1 MTKPRSAMVFA
12 AGFGT
17 RMGALTEHSPKA
29 MIEVAGRPLIDHA
42 IDPILSAEIPNV
54 IANLHYRPDVLRL
67 HLEGRGIT
75 TITEHP
81 EILETGGGLLNALP
95 LLGPDPVLTMNSDAV
110 WHGPNPIGPLC
121 SAWDPDQMD
130 ALLLLVPRDRAHGH
144 AGKGSFTLDT
154 ENRISW
160 HPDLVYTGLQILR
173 TDTLAAVG
181 KSAFS
186 LREVWQPMIEA
197 GRVHGLIYDGH
208 WCDVGRPAGIAEAEA
223 MLAAG

>member
-17 RMGALTEHSPKA
+17 RMGPLTEHCPKA
-29 MIEVAGRPLIDHA
+29 MIKVAGRPLIDHA
-42 IDPILSAEIPNV
+42 IDPILASKIPNV
-54 IANLHYRPDVLRL
+54 VANLHYRPDGLRS
-67 HLEGRGIT
+67 HLEARGIT

-121 SAWDPDQMD
+121 NAWEPDRMD

-144 AGKGSFTLDT
+144 AGEGSFALDA
-154 ENRISW
+154 ERRISW
-160 HPDLVYTGLQILR
+160 QPDLVYTGVQILR
-173 TDTLAAVG
+173 TDTLATNG
-181 KSAFS
+181 KTIFS
-186 LREVWQPMIEA
+186 LREIWPPMIEA
-197 GRVHGLIYDGH
+197 GRAHGQ
-208 WCDVGRPAGIAEAEA
+208 V
-223 MLAAG
+223 